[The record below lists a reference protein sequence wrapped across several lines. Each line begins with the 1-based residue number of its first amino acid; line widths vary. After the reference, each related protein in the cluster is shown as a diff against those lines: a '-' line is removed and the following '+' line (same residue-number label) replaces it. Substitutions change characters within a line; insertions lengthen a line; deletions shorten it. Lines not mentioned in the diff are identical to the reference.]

1 MSTAPPT
8 GKKPEPKKKDDGDY
22 LNILMNIDLPY
33 DFRRT
38 KLLLGS
44 LEYIAFEVV
53 VAKMVRKLMKADNLG
68 WLRLAYIHA
77 LSLPFMGGA
86 AGFFDEQEGY
96 TGPKT
101 KDQKPVGFTDHLMDG
116 AKGIPA
122 VLLAQWILDSFAK
135 GFHAPWFNMKD
146 LLITAGTKALTRP
159 LIGFIFT
166 YLPEAAQDNL
176 LVVDEMIKRQR
187 FFSTLKSEKKT

>member
-1 MSTAPPT
+1 MDEPSPA
-8 GKKPEPKKKDDGDY
+8 KKPEKKKDEGEY
-22 LNILMNIDLPY
+22 LNILTNIDLPY

-53 VAKMVRKLMKADNLG
+53 VVKMLRKIMRADNLG
-68 WLRLAYIHA
+68 WARLSYIHA

-86 AGFFDEQEGY
+86 AGFFDENNGY
-96 TGPKT
+96 TGPRQ
-101 KDQKPVGFTDHLMDG
+101 KDQKEVAFTDQLMDG

-187 FFSTLKSEKKT
+187 FFSTLKSEKKKV

>member
-1 MSTAPPT
+1 MST
-8 GKKPEPKKKDDGDY
+8 GKKKDPVEKEEGEY
-22 LNILMNIDLPY
+22 ANILANVVLPF

-53 VAKMVRKLMKADNLG
+53 VAKMVRKLIKADNVGWAKLG
-68 WLRLAYIHA
+68 YIHA

-86 AGFFDEQEGY
+86 AGFFNEQEGY
-96 TGPKT
+96 TGPKRE
-101 KDQKPVGFTDHLMDG
+101 DQKPVAFTDQLMDG

-122 VLLAQWILDSFAK
+122 VLLAQWILDSFSK

>member
-1 MSTAPPT
+1 MDEPSPA
-8 GKKPEPKKKDDGDY
+8 KKPEKKKDEGDY
-22 LNILMNIDLPY
+22 LNILTNIDLPY

-53 VAKMVRKLMKADNLG
+53 VAKMLRKIMRADNLG
-68 WLRLAYIHA
+68 WARLSYIHA

-86 AGFFDEQEGY
+86 AGFFDENNGY
-96 TGPKT
+96 TGPRQ
-101 KDQKPVGFTDHLMDG
+101 KDQKEVAFTDQLMDG

-187 FFSTLKSEKKT
+187 FFSTLKSEKKKV

>member
-1 MSTAPPT
+1 MST
-8 GKKPEPKKKDDGDY
+8 GKKKDPAKKDEGEY
-22 LNILMNIDLPY
+22 QNILSNVVLPF

-44 LEYIAFEVV
+44 LEYIAFEVL
-53 VAKMVRKLMKADNLG
+53 VAKMLRKLIKADNVG
-68 WLRLAYIHA
+68 WAKLAYIHA

-86 AGFFDEQEGY
+86 AGFFNEQDGY
-96 TGPKT
+96 TGVRKE
-101 KDQKPVGFTDHLMDG
+101 DQKTVAFTDHLMDG

-122 VLLAQWILDSFAK
+122 VLLAQWILDSFSK

-146 LLITAGTKALTRP
+146 LLITAGTKAITRP
-159 LIGFIFT
+159 VIGFIFT

-176 LVVDEMIKRQR
+176 LVVDELIKRQQ
-187 FFSTLKSEKKT
+187 FFSTLRTKKKTEE